1 MRSLPDACVDLIY
14 LDPPFQSDRNYNAMY
29 RAMTGLP
36 VDEQV
41 EAFCDTWA
49 MTPEKE
55 ETARHLPVLMRQHG
69 VHEEYAEF
77 WAPWANSLRHTQ
89 PKLFAYI
96 IYMVERLL
104 EMRRILKPTGSLYFH
119 CDPTVGHYIKCALD
133 GIFTHRNF
141 RNEIVWCYKSRP
153 QSKKYFGRKHDTIFF
168 YTKSDTYTFNW
179 QDVVRPLT
187 EATQKKYRHVD
198 EDGRRFRLQGRGLKD
213 SPVRSAKD
221 VPLEWEQTHPELVVR
236 DYLDE
241 KIGVARE
248 DWWTDIGILN
258 QSAKMRLGYPTQ
270 KHPDLLKRIIL
281 ASSNPG
287 DVVLD
292 PFCGCGTTIY
302 AAHELGREW
311 WGCDIAILATRLIR
325 DSLQRWYGLE
335 DKRDYKVTGIP
346 VTVEQGRELARADP
360 FQFQHWF
367 VERVGGFPSLK
378 KTADR
383 GIDGRIYFET
393 RGDAA
398 AKTHLREVI
407 LSVKGGATGPGDVRD
422 LRGVVE
428 REARAEM
435 GALLTLQA
443 PTAAMRAEAASAGM
457 YTDPADGAAYP
468 RLQVLSLAEVL
479 EEEKSL
485 KTPAKVRT
493 KADTGQGSLL

>member
-1 MRSLPDACVDLIY
+1 
-14 LDPPFQSDRNYNAMY
+14 
-29 RAMTGLP
+29 
-36 VDEQV
+36 
-41 EAFCDTWA
+41 
-49 MTPEKE
+49 
-55 ETARHLPVLMRQHG
+55 
-69 VHEEYAEF
+69 
-77 WAPWANSLRHTQ
+77 
-89 PKLFAYI
+89 
-96 IYMVERLL
+96 
-104 EMRRILKPTGSLYFH
+104 
-119 CDPTVGHYIKCALD
+119 
-133 GIFTHRNF
+133 
-141 RNEIVWCYKSRP
+141 
-153 QSKKYFGRKHDTIFF
+153 
-168 YTKSDTYTFNW
+168 
-179 QDVVRPLT
+179 
-187 EATQKKYRHVD
+187 
-198 EDGRRFRLQGRGLKD
+198 
-213 SPVRSAKD
+213 
-221 VPLEWEQTHPELVVR
+221 
-236 DYLDE
+236 
-241 KIGVARE
+241 
-248 DWWTDIGILN
+248 
-258 QSAKMRLGYPTQ
+258 
-270 KHPDLLKRIIL
+270 
-281 ASSNPG
+281 
-287 DVVLD
+287 
-292 PFCGCGTTIY
+292 
-302 AAHELGREW
+302 
-311 WGCDIAILATRLIR
+311 
-325 DSLQRWYGLE
+325 
-335 DKRDYKVTGIP
+335 